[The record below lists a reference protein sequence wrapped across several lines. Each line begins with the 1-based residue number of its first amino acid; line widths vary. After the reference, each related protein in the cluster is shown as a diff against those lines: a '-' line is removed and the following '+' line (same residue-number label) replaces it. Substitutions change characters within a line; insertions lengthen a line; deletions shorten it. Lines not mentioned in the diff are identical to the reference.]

1 MKVGIRM
8 NMMSVTRRLNAHR
21 ALSLTLSFL
30 ALAGCGTFA
39 YSAGSSENAQRQLPQ
54 ELAQLNAS

>member
-1 MKVGIRM
+1 
-8 NMMSVTRRLNAHR
+8 MSVTRRLNAHR

>member
-1 MKVGIRM
+1 MNVGIEATR
-8 NMMSVTRRLNAHR
+8 MSVTRRLNAHR

-39 YSAGSSENAQRQLPQ
+39 WVKARLCWKRESGEFCLSG
-54 ELAQLNAS
+54 